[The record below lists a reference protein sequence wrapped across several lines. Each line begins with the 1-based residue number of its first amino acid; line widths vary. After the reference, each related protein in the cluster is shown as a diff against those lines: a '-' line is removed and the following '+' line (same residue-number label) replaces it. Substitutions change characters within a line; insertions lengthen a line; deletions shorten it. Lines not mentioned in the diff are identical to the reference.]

1 MKLFGKKKSGKDWF
15 EEGKDFYK
23 NEQFLDA
30 IECFDKVI
38 LDKKMHKKNT
48 AKALSNKGKCM
59 AKLEDYETAIKC
71 LDFAIQ
77 LDSKSSDLW
86 FEKSNILRKM
96 NQDDEADKCIEK
108 AKELDK

>member
-1 MKLFGKKKSGKDWF
+1 
-15 EEGKDFYK
+15 
-23 NEQFLDA
+23 
-30 IECFDKVI
+30 
-38 LDKKMHKKNT
+38 
-48 AKALSNKGKCM
+48 
-59 AKLEDYETAIKC
+59 
-71 LDFAIQ
+71 